1 MEMKKQ
7 CFGSIEEVFPLGDE
21 GLREVPV
28 HCLECPFK
36 TECLRAAL
44 SSEKGIAFKEERVR
58 QAEQNG
64 FMGWLKRWSEL
75 KSLARDREKIKK
87 VPNE

>member
-1 MEMKKQ
+1 METKKQ
-7 CFGSIEEVFPLGDE
+7 CFGVIEEVFPPGPE
-21 GLREVPV
+21 GLREVPA

-64 FMGWLKRWSEL
+64 FIGWLKRWSEL
-75 KSLARDREKIKK
+75 KRLAKDRDKIKK
-87 VPNE
+87 GSE